1 MAEDIPKLRPAGVNR
16 GPFVEPETKKARAV
30 PGRTGDSSRDDG
42 EAGISRLAP
51 DIEEVAGSIVPWP
64 NDAASALRH

>member
-1 MAEDIPKLRPAGVNR
+1 MSFPCLWRPVC
-16 GPFVEPETKKARAV
+16 AV
-30 PGRTGDSSRDDG
+30 SFMTGTGDRSRDDG